1 MHVFL
6 SNTKEWNSE
15 KCKPNRPF
23 LPTYLVNYP
32 KGPVRFTITGFNF
45 SFLSSNGDRIVT
57 KQFLIKAFFVFLKLE

>member
-45 SFLSSNGDRIVT
+45 
-57 KQFLIKAFFVFLKLE
+57 FFSAAMATEL